1 MTYPV
6 LRSQMSEDDLIAH
19 FTLDL
24 GDWESIKRIR
34 NESSRLG
41 FAVLLKTFRFLGYPP
56 YHKGHVPRVVI
67 EKIADQVG
75 LSPALFRQY
84 HWKDRL
90 WDLHLSMIREHT
102 GCRPSESKDYPDLIE
117 WLTIQSNLFP
127 SPRELFGVAVRRFR
141 DCGLELPARKNS
153 AAWFS
158 RRGRNSF
165 KTSIRLFSPGWN
177 L

>member
-34 NESSRLG
+34 SESSRLG

-56 YHKGHVPRVVI
+56 YHKGHIPRVVI

-75 LSPALFRQY
+75 LPPALFGQY

-102 GCRPSESKDYPDLIE
+102 GCRPSESKDYPDLMPFI
-117 WLTIQSNLFP
+117 
-127 SPRELFGVAVRRFR
+127 PRNFR
-141 DCGLELPARKNS
+141 L
-153 AAWFS
+153 
-158 RRGRNSF
+158 
-165 KTSIRLFSPGWN
+165 
-177 L
+177 